1 MDTAMGQ
8 LAGEVEQLWAAVT
21 ELAVI
26 VLDDQPEPG
35 GLAAADVLG
44 EQVSELQGEIA
55 ALREVLT
62 TPRDDAMSALPVI
75 GLHTQAFQAR
85 YWRQLRSHEAQVQ
98 LSRAIR
104 RAGGHWPAWQR
115 TVAATARRCEAPL
128 ELTTSALQLCG
139 QEAVPLLDAARAR
152 IDQYQR
158 PSIHLRRMS

>member
-1 MDTAMGQ
+1 MDTAMGR
-8 LAGEVEQLWAAVT
+8 LTGEVEQLWAAVT

-62 TPRDDAMSALPVI
+62 TPRDDAVAALPVI

-98 LSRAIR
+98 LKGAIR

-115 TVAATARRCEAPL
+115 TVATTARRCEAPL
-128 ELTTSALQLCG
+128 ELTTSALQQCW
-139 QEAVPLLDAARAR
+139 QEAVPLLDAAHER